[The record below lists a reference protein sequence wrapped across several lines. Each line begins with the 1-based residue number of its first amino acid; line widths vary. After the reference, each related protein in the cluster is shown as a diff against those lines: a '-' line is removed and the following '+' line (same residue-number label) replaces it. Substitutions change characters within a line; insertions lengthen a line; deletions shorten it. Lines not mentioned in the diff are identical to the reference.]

1 MPSGVAKQSPH
12 TLSLRSLHA
21 SKISLM
27 TSQEKS
33 EAPPA
38 TSDVA
43 ANPFSA
49 SDVAEILR
57 DRGWLNSELS
67 PAQAAWCERA
77 AAMLGPQVEDRA
89 GLADLLSLVF
99 RYDAAKLMQQ
109 SDTHVTMSRYGA
121 RGVLRRLARL
131 ILESSAAF
139 DSERF
144 KEVVSTL
151 KATSDIRSRE
161 LFQPLRL
168 ALAGRVG
175 EGDLDRV
182 ILLVDEA
189 AAASFAAK
197 VKTVRERAL
206 DFCAALD

>member
-1 MPSGVAKQSPH
+1 M
-12 TLSLRSLHA
+12 
-21 SKISLM
+21 M
-27 TSQEKS
+27 SQEKS
-33 EAPPA
+33 EALPA
-38 TSDVA
+38 TTDVT

-49 SDVAEILR
+49 TDVAEILR

-67 PAQAAWCERA
+67 PAQAAWSERA
-77 AAMLGPQVEDRA
+77 AAMLGPHVEDRS
-89 GLADLLSLVF
+89 GLADLLGLVF
-99 RYDAAKLMQQ
+99 HYDAAKLMEQ

-131 ILESSAAF
+131 ILESSVAF

-144 KEVVSTL
+144 KEVVTTL

-168 ALAGRVG
+168 ALAGRAG

-182 ILLVDEA
+182 ILLLDEA
-189 AAASFAAK
+189 AAASFATK

-206 DFCAALD
+206 EFCAALD

>member
-1 MPSGVAKQSPH
+1 MPSGVAKQSPL
-12 TLSLRSLHA
+12 TLSLRSLHD
-21 SKISLM
+21 SKISPM
-27 TSQEKS
+27 TSQENS

-38 TSDVA
+38 TADVTT
-43 ANPFSA
+43 NPFSA
-49 SDVAEILR
+49 TDAAEILR
-57 DRGWLNSELS
+57 DRRWLDGELS

-77 AAMLGPQVEDRA
+77 AAMLGPQVEDRS
-89 GLADLLSLVF
+89 GLVDLLSLVF
-99 RYDAAKLMQQ
+99 HYDAAKLMEA

-144 KEVVSTL
+144 KEVVTTL

-168 ALAGRVG
+168 ALAGRAG

-206 DFCAALD
+206 EFCAALD